1 MAAEEKEEAQPTT
14 SAAGLASASS
24 NKLQMIL
31 IIANTVATLGMAFI
45 LVISHIKNKNTQ
57 SVTDIAVESHSEG
70 EAGKASEGGGH
81 GEGAAHGEGEKSSD
95 KKGIEFGK
103 MVTLEQFTINL
114 ATVGTVNPKF
124 ARVNISVEVPGED
137 IENELNQ
144 KMPQVRNAVIDL
156 FNSKKPADLATSEG
170 RDYLKEEIKKALND
184 FLVTGKV
191 KGVYFTNFAVSG

>member
-45 LVISHIKNKNTQ
+45 LVISHIKNKSTQ

-81 GEGAAHGEGEKSSD
+81 GEGEKNSD